1 MADSA
6 VSPPRLERTYPT
18 TLVIVE
24 GQQQV
29 LRVTFSG
36 ILDSVRVFLEVRMDR
51 LALKFHTA
59 RFRARRLRLERS
71 RMNRAEDFEFSV
83 PL

>member
-1 MADSA
+1 
-6 VSPPRLERTYPT
+6 
-18 TLVIVE
+18 
-24 GQQQV
+24 V

-36 ILDSVRVFLEVRMDR
+36 IRDSVRVVLEVRMDR

-83 PL
+83 RCHEQDAEWLTAAADVH

>member
-1 MADSA
+1 M
-6 VSPPRLERTYPT
+6 
-18 TLVIVE
+18 
-24 GQQQV
+24 

-36 ILDSVRVFLEVRMDR
+36 IRDSVRVVLEVRMDR

-71 RMNRAEDFEFSV
+71 RMNRAEDF
-83 PL
+83 

>member
-1 MADSA
+1 M
-6 VSPPRLERTYPT
+6 
-18 TLVIVE
+18 
-24 GQQQV
+24 

-36 ILDSVRVFLEVRMDR
+36 IRDSVRVVLEVRMDR